1 MSKLRVSML
10 ATVMATLFVVTASPS
25 IAASDDGALKLVL
38 AARSDDSCAG
48 SGTACAEDRRGTNRS
63 DRIAGKDSDDDD
75 ADDGADDKG
84 VDGPG
89 HDAGDDKG
97 VDGPDHDAGDDH
109 GVHGADHDSHD
120 DHGGGSG
127 GGSGGDD

>member
-1 MSKLRVSML
+1 MPKLRGSML
-10 ATVMATLFVVTASPS
+10 ASVVATLFVATASPS
-25 IAASDDGALKLVL
+25 IAASDDGALELVL
-38 AARSDDSCAG
+38 AARSDDRCAG
-48 SGTACAEDRRGTNRS
+48 SGTACADDRRGPNRA

-75 ADDGADDKG
+75 ADDGTDDKG

-89 HDAGDDKG
+89 HDAD
-97 VDGPDHDAGDDH
+97 DDH
-109 GVHGADHDSHD
+109 GLHGADHDSHD